1 MRIKTNNGNA
11 FPGLQSRIIEQNWET
26 EQVQIPPSAYSNL
39 KTQMLCIG
47 GFLFIIVAIY
57 TGTKILLK
65 VIKSAHYRNT
75 ERPIITINPITPSA
89 PLDTDM
95 SGSLT
100 SPTEIPNRTNN
111 TIQEITQLNSRME
124 LFAKY
129 KANSINQVINL
140 YNLMGSNIEDTT
152 QNILDDYLEDTL
164 EMNEIPDDMNLPY
177 QEARLM

>member
-11 FPGLQSRIIEQNWET
+11 FPELQSRIIEQNWET
-26 EQVQIPPSAYSNL
+26 EQIQNPHSAYSNL
-39 KTQMLCIG
+39 RTQMLCIG
-47 GFLFIIVAIY
+47 GFLSIILAIY

-75 ERPIITINPITPSA
+75 ERAIITINPITPSA
-89 PLDTDM
+89 PLDTNM

-100 SPTEIPNRTNN
+100 LPTEIPNRTNN

-152 QNILDDYLEDTL
+152 MNILDDYLEDTL
-164 EMNEIPDDMNLPY
+164 EMNEIPDDI
-177 QEARLM
+177 